1 MSAINTKFNV
11 GDRVYFI
18 DDFLDVNDACN
29 VNNLFENAIDNV
41 YSGSINKIEIS
52 NKGITYFV
60 NDKPTKEDEIYTSL
74 KDAYIK
80 VMTVLKT
87 ELDEYCK
94 NVNCVLENT
103 INNFEQ
109 CCEEHNIEQN

>member
-1 MSAINTKFNV
+1 MSSINTKFNI
-11 GDRVYFI
+11 GDLVYFI
-18 DDFLDVNDACN
+18 EDFLDVDDACE
-29 VNNLFENAIDNV
+29 VSDIFESAIDTIS
-41 YSGSINKIEIS
+41 SGSIDKIEIS

-60 NDKPTKEDEIYTSL
+60 NNKPTKEDEIYTSL

-87 ELDEYCK
+87 KLDECCK

-103 INNFEQ
+103 VNNFEQ
-109 CCEEHNIEQN
+109 CCEEHAIK